1 MTRTLSSTEAI
12 IQDIREGRMVIMTDD
27 ETRENEGDLIF
38 AAEKTTP
45 EMINFMMKF
54 GRGLICV
61 PMTEDRIHALGLDP
75 MNPNPEDPMKT
86 AFTVSVDAKA
96 GITTGI
102 SAFDRNRTI
111 ELLADPK
118 TQRDDLVIPGHIF
131 PLKAKKGGVLRRAG
145 HTEAAVDL
153 MQLSGLSPVAVIC
166 EIINDDGK
174 MARLADLLMF
184 AKTHGLKIG
193 TIRDLIASRAKTD
206 SLVKKVGEAQLP
218 TKYGMW
224 TIRVYESAL
233 DGSQHVALTQGVV
246 NEKPALVR
254 VHSECFTGDI
264 LSSLRCD
271 CQAQLHRAMEMI
283 QKEGAGVILYMR
295 QEGRGIG
302 LVNKIKAYAL
312 QDQHGLDTVQANE
325 ALGFKPDLRDY
336 GIGAQILHDLGLSKL
351 RLMTNNPCKIVGLEG
366 YGLQVVERVP
376 ILTPSN
382 PLSAKYLKTKQEKL
396 GHILDLGKEP

>member
-1 MTRTLSSTEAI
+1 MKSLSKIQEI
-12 IQDIREGRMVIMTDD
+12 IQEISQGHMVIMTDD

-61 PMTEDRIHALGLDP
+61 PMTDERIHTLGLDP

-102 SAFDRNRTI
+102 SAYDRNHTI
-111 ELLADPK
+111 GLLADSQ
-118 TQRDDLVIPGHIF
+118 TQREDLVIPGHIF

-153 MQLSGLSPVAVIC
+153 MQLAGLAPVAVIC
-166 EIINDDGK
+166 EIVNDDGK
-174 MARLADLLMF
+174 MARLSDLIPF
-184 AKTHGLKIG
+184 AQTHGLKIG
-193 TIRDLIASRAKTD
+193 TIRDLIAYRAKTD
-206 SLVKKVGEAQLP
+206 KLVKKISEAQLP
-218 TKYGMW
+218 TKYGIW
-224 TIRVYESAL
+224 TIAIYESIL
-233 DGSQHVALTQGVV
+233 DGCQHVTLTKGDILKSPV
-246 NEKPALVR
+246 LVR
-254 VHSECFTGDI
+254 VHSECFTGDV

-271 CQAQLHRAMEMI
+271 CQDQLHAAMAMI
-283 QKEGAGVILYMR
+283 QKEGAGVVLYMR

-302 LVNKIKAYAL
+302 LANKIKAYAL

-351 RLMTNNPCKIVGLEG
+351 RLMTNNPRKIVGLEG
-366 YGLQVVERVP
+366 YGLEVAERVP
-376 ILTPSN
+376 ILTPAN
-382 PLSAKYLKTKQEKL
+382 PLSAKYMRTKKEKL
-396 GHILDLGKEP
+396 GHILDVETEP

>member
-1 MTRTLSSTEAI
+1 MKLLNTINEI
-12 IQDIREGRMVIMTDD
+12 IQDLREGRMVIMTDD

-61 PMTEDRIHALGLDP
+61 PMAEERIHTLDLDP
-75 MNPNPEDPMKT
+75 MNPNPEDSMKT
-86 AFTVSVDAKA
+86 AFTVSVDAKT

-102 SAFDRNRTI
+102 SAYDRNHTI

-118 TQRDDLVIPGHIF
+118 TQRNDFVIPGHVF
-131 PLKAKKGGVLRRAG
+131 PLRAKKGGVLRRAG

-166 EIINDDGK
+166 EIVNDDGK
-174 MARLADLLMF
+174 MARLSDLLPF
-184 AKTHGLKIG
+184 AKAHGLKIG
-193 TIRDLIASRAKTD
+193 TIRDLIAHRAKTD
-206 SLVKKVGEAQLP
+206 RLVKKMGEAQLP
-218 TKYGMW
+218 TKYGIW
-224 TIRVYESAL
+224 TICIYESLL
-233 DGSQHVALTQGVV
+233 DGSQHVVLAQGVID
-246 NEKPALVR
+246 EKPVLVR
-254 VHSECFTGDI
+254 VHSECFTGDV

-271 CQAQLHRAMEMI
+271 CQDQLLRSMEMI

-302 LVNKIKAYAL
+302 LANKIKAYAL

-351 RLMTNNPCKIVGLEG
+351 RLLTNNPRKIVGLEG
-366 YGLQVVERVP
+366 YGLEVVERVP
-376 ILTPSN
+376 IVIPSN
-382 PLSAKYLKTKQEKL
+382 PLTAKYLKTKQEKL
-396 GHILDLGKEP
+396 GHILDIERER